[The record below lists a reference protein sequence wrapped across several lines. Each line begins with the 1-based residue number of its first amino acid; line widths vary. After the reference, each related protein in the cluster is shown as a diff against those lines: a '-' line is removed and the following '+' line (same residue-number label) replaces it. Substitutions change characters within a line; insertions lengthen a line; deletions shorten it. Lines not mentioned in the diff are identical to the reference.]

1 MHALSFIFQLC
12 VDRNCTWL
20 RFFLNP
26 DVFILVLYVT
36 CIPKFVS
43 KKKNW
48 VQLLKSILQ
57 HCSKDVAR
65 ASFRAWTA
73 WWCILFFLST
83 CIVIKSM
90 LGEPINSI
98 PLNINLGNY
107 WTRQNVTLSKG
118 TWFKLQV
125 SLNILRQNEICA
137 DDLCT
142 KHAKTQLVRMSDIF

>member
-1 MHALSFIFQLC
+1 MLHVFRNLFQ
-12 VDRNCTWL
+12 
-20 RFFLNP
+20 
-26 DVFILVLYVT
+26 
-36 CIPKFVS
+36 
-43 KKKNW
+43 KKKIGFNCW
-48 VQLLKSILQ
+48 NQYFSIVLKTQLERVSVPEL
-57 HCSKDVAR
+57 HDDV
-65 ASFRAWTA
+65 SY
-73 WWCILFFLST
+73 IFLST

-98 PLNINLGNY
+98 PLSINLGNY

-142 KHAKTQLVRMSDIF
+142 KHAKTQLVRMSDIFLKIDACVKENRIIHFIS